1 MKTDSR
7 RCAAVFPLLL
17 LLGSVALLSA
27 VEPISSGSF
36 LAPGRLSAGGRFGD
50 DTQEFVVDGLVPFWK
65 PGNSVFFLNLRGSF
79 AEGSEQELNAGLVA
93 RYLFE
98 PHAIILGANTYYDRR
113 WTMDDNEFGQ
123 TGAGLELL
131 SRWVDARANYYH
143 PQTDEKVVCAKAVT
157 TTEIS
162 GRRLTTTTTQWR
174 RYEEALSGFD
184 AEIGVWLPY
193 LASRMP
199 TAVFAGHYD
208 FSSDYEDDI
217 AGFRLRVESRV
228 HPNLTLDAEWYEDA
242 ELNRT
247 DYFVGF
253 RLHLPLDFWNGGRIN
268 RASGG
273 GRVPPFASRM
283 GDMVN
288 RDFRVRTI
296 RTGPVQL
303 GSQVAVTD
311 LPEQANAPEPE
322 PLPEPDPLPE
332 PEPNCYLNDEGEVVC
347 D

>member
-1 MKTDSR
+1 MNTYPR
-7 RCAAVFPLLL
+7 RGGSVFSMLI
-17 LLGSVALLSA
+17 LLGSVGVLSA
-27 VEPISSGSF
+27 AEPVTTAAF
-36 LAPGRLSAGGRFGD
+36 LEPGRLSAGGRFGD
-50 DTQEFVVDGLVPFWK
+50 DTQEFVVDGLLPLWK
-65 PGNSVFFLNLRGSF
+65 PGNSVLFLNLRGSF

-93 RYLFE
+93 RHLFDCPE
-98 PHAIILGANTYYDRR
+98 IILGVNAYYDQR
-113 WTMDDNEFGQ
+113 WTQDENTFGQ
-123 TGAGLELL
+123 VGGGLELL

-143 PQTDEKVVCAKAVT
+143 PQTDEKVVFAEALT
-157 TTEIS
+157 TTETS
-162 GRRLTTTTTQWR
+162 GRLVTTTTTQWR

-217 AGFRLRVESRV
+217 AGFRVRVESRV
-228 HPNLTLDAEWYEDA
+228 HPNLTLDVEWYEDA

-247 DYFVGF
+247 DYFAGF
-253 RLHLPLDFWNGGRIN
+253 RLHLPLDFWNGTGIN

-273 GRVPPFASRM
+273 GRVLPFASRM

-296 RTGPVQL
+296 RTGPVQA
-303 GSQVAVTD
+303 GVQVEETL
-311 LPEQANAPEPE
+311 LPEQYDAPQAGPGEPE
-322 PLPEPDPLPE
+322 PPPPS
-332 PEPNCYLNDEGEVVC
+332 NVYLDDEGEVIVN
-347 D
+347 

>member
-1 MKTDSR
+1 MKTDPG
-7 RCAAVFPLLL
+7 RCAAVYSMLL
-17 LLGSVALLSA
+17 LLGSVAFVCA
-27 VEPISSGSF
+27 AEPVTTASV
-36 LAPGRLSAGGRFGD
+36 LEPGRLSAGGRFGD
-50 DTQEFVVDGLVPFWK
+50 DTQEFVVDGLMPLWK

-93 RYLFE
+93 RHLFDR
-98 PHAIILGANTYYDRR
+98 HDLILGVNAYYDRR
-113 WTMDDNEFGQ
+113 WTQDENAFGQ
-123 TGAGLELL
+123 AGGGLELL
-131 SRWVDARANYYH
+131 SCWVDARANYYH
-143 PQTDEKVVCAKAVT
+143 PLTDEKVVFADTVT

-162 GRRLTTTTTQWR
+162 GRRVTTTTTQWR

-199 TAVFAGHYD
+199 TAVFVGYYD

-217 AGFRLRVESRV
+217 YGFRLRAESRV

-253 RLHLPLDFWNGGRIN
+253 RLHLPLDFWNGARIN

-273 GRVPPFASRM
+273 GRIPPFASRM

-288 RDFRVRTI
+288 RDFRIRTI
-296 RTGPVQL
+296 RTGPVQVW
-303 GSQVAVTD
+303 SQVEETL
-311 LPEQANAPEPE
+311 LPAPRRAPVPEPE
-322 PLPEPDPLPE
+322 PLPAPDP
-332 PEPNCYLNDEGEVVC
+332 NVYLDDEGEVVV